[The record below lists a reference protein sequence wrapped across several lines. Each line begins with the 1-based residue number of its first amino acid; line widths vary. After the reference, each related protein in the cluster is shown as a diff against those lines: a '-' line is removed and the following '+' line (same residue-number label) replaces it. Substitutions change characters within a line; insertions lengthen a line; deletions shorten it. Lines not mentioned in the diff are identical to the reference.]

1 MRPFLKTMIAAL
13 LSAASVQPVIGS
25 TQTATRAPVQ
35 QHPAPAPASAAD
47 RAPSGRAAERR
58 RRQGRAGGGGPWH
71 ARHGAEV
78 GDPRCGCSQCV
89 RARREGLQL

>member
-1 MRPFLKTMIAAL
+1 MRPSLKTMIAAL
-13 LSAASVQPVIGS
+13 LGAASVQPVIGP

-35 QHPAPAPASAAD
+35 QHPAPAPAAD

-58 RRQGRAGGGGPWH
+58 RRQGRAGGGPWH

-89 RARREGLQL
+89 RARREALP

>member
-1 MRPFLKTMIAAL
+1 MRPSLKTMIAAL
-13 LSAASVQPVIGS
+13 LGAASVQPVIGP

-35 QHPAPAPASAAD
+35 QHPAPTPPAD
-47 RAPSGRAAERR
+47 RAPGGRAAERR

-71 ARHGAEV
+71 ARHGAEI

-89 RARREGLQL
+89 RARREALP

>member
-1 MRPFLKTMIAAL
+1 MRPSLKTMIAAL
-13 LSAASVQPVIGS
+13 LGAASVQPVIGP

-35 QHPAPAPASAAD
+35 QHPAPAPD
-47 RAPSGRAAERR
+47 RAPGGRASERR

-89 RARREGLQL
+89 RARREALQP